1 MQVRFLERRILKMNA
16 TTKTTL
22 FVSLLLVSAVILSA
36 CGPSQADFN
45 AQQTQIAELNAKLTT
60 PTPSNE
66 ELQEQIQNL
75 QEQLSAT
82 PASSSVTPTPLPT
95 KGASA
100 QPAGSCPQ
108 ARDLGPWAPTASGE
122 GITFEVTASD
132 QGASNLSSNGVV
144 LGLWWP
150 AGNTSWGKQ
159 EITTFVPRGMSIT
172 VVAGAG
178 RGWDYEATCP
188 SAEIN
193 RQMEE
198 HMSARVNDTS
208 YHGFVPLADLIS
220 AGLVEVRF
228 DRSQNPTP

>member
-1 MQVRFLERRILKMNA
+1 MNKTLSTVLTVFLIIALCVVGTGVLGLGLIAAYDHGVRVQSPVVVA
-16 TTKTTL
+16 T
-22 FVSLLLVSAVILSA
+22 V
-36 CGPSQADFN
+36 
-45 AQQTQIAELNAKLTT
+45 E
-60 PTPSNE
+60 
-66 ELQEQIQNL
+66 
-75 QEQLSAT
+75 
-82 PASSSVTPTPLPT
+82 SSSPTIETNPSAPQ
-95 KGASA
+95 APANPQPA

-198 HMSARVNDTS
+198 HMSARKNDTS
-208 YHGFVPLADLIS
+208 YHGFVALEDLIS